1 LSIGEVNGHF
11 YLKIKV
17 KKVKQ
22 KKNEKKAKKKQAEL
36 LRPVSDGLKYGNCSP
51 FGTHMT
57 MLTQIGTAYQ
67 NANS

>member
-22 KKNEKKAKKKQAEL
+22 KKRKKNEKKQAEL
-36 LRPVSDGLKYGNCSP
+36 LRPADFPPAEKYKII
-51 FGTHMT
+51 
-57 MLTQIGTAYQ
+57 LRAYFYFTG
-67 NANS
+67 